1 MYITTFYSIND
12 KNDENLKNKDPTP
25 RRHPFF
31 ACLEPVLE
39 PEPVLDQPLLSSIWL
54 EIGVMK
60 WLTVDEV
67 LMNDDAGASNTWCW
81 FVLFWKKSKVLI
93 FCTSYL

>member
-39 PEPVLDQPLLSSIWL
+39 PEPVLDQPLLSSI
-54 EIGVMK
+54 
-60 WLTVDEV
+60 
-67 LMNDDAGASNTWCW
+67 
-81 FVLFWKKSKVLI
+81 
-93 FCTSYL
+93 